1 MLADAAESLGARHA
15 GRPAGSFGRA
25 AVLSFN
31 GNKIMTTSGGGMLLT
46 DDAELAERT
55 RYLATQARQPAAHYE
70 HTEIGYNY
78 RLSNVLAALGR
89 AQLGRLDEMIRCRR
103 ELRRSYGELF
113 APVDGATIF
122 GAADDDG
129 DNCWLTAVLVD
140 DAVTGWFRRSTVV
153 GARRTGHR
161 VPPALEADASA
172 ARLRRLPRDH
182 HRRSRATLP
191 DRAGTTQR
199 LVAGRRAAPPGDGH
213 DRGLPGERRSMTAH
227 RRRPTRYDAGKRI
240 FDLVAAT
247 GALVLSLPV
256 LAITAVAVASRHGR
270 PVIFAQQR
278 PGRDGRIFTLYK
290 FRTMRVPESFADPG
304 SDADRLTPFG
314 RWLRST
320 SLDELPTLWNVIR
333 GDMSLVGPRP
343 LLPEYLGRYTPEQA
357 RRHEVRPGITG
368 YAQVHGRNAVDWAER
383 LRLDVEYVD
392 RRCARL
398 DGWIL
403 AATVSA
409 VLRRDGIS
417 AAGHATMPVF
427 RGVQPDRSSAHRD
440 VVEQHTEA
448 R

>member
-1 MLADAAESLGARHA
+1 
-15 GRPAGSFGRA
+15 
-25 AVLSFN
+25 
-31 GNKIMTTSGGGMLLT
+31 MTGH
-46 DDAELAERT
+46 R
-55 RYLATQARQPAAHYE
+55 RQPARYE
-70 HTEIGYNY
+70 
-78 RLSNVLAALGR
+78 
-89 AQLGRLDEMIRCRR
+89 
-103 ELRRSYGELF
+103 
-113 APVDGATIF
+113 
-122 GAADDDG
+122 
-129 DNCWLTAVLVD
+129 
-140 DAVTGWFRRSTVV
+140 
-153 GARRTGHR
+153 
-161 VPPALEADASA
+161 
-172 ARLRRLPRDH
+172 
-182 HRRSRATLP
+182 
-191 DRAGTTQR
+191 
-199 LVAGRRAAPPGDGH
+199 
-213 DRGLPGERRSMTAH
+213 
-227 RRRPTRYDAGKRI
+227 AGKRI

-278 PGRDGRIFTLYK
+278 PGRHGKIFTLYK
-290 FRTMRVPESFADPG
+290 FRTMRVPESPADPG
-304 SDADRLTPFG
+304 ADADRLTPFG

-409 VLRRDGIS
+409 VLHRDGIS
-417 AAGHATMPVF
+417 ADGHATMPVF
-427 RGVQPDRSSAHRD
+427 RGTQPDRSPAHRD
-440 VVEQHTEA
+440 VVEQRTEA